1 MGGDRVN
8 FFVSHAGADGAWAEW
23 VAWARLLPHLLALD
37 PTATSNPGLRDLAC
51 DAARY
56 LIMRGDLRSGHDLA
70 SRLYRQWGEHLGPD
84 DPQTLAAGYVLGF
97 ALRRMGRYSEA
108 RQVSEDTLA
117 RKRRVL
123 GEDHPSTLAS
133 ATSLAVDLHELGE
146 TQAAQELSEDTLAR
160 RRRVLGED
168 HPDTLTSASNL
179 AVGLRELG
187 ETQAAREL
195 DEDTLARRRRVLGE
209 DHPDTLTSARNLAGD
224 LRLLG
229 ETETG

>member
-1 MGGDRVN
+1 VAASRPGSTDTPGT
-8 FFVSHAGADGAWAEW
+8 WP
-23 VAWARLLPHLLALD
+23 AWARLLPHLLALD

-133 ATSLAVDLHELGE
+133 ATSLAVGLRELGE
-146 TQAAQELSEDTLAR
+146 TQAAQEL
-160 RRRVLGED
+160 
-168 HPDTLTSASNL
+168 H
-179 AVGLRELG
+179 
-187 ETQAAREL
+187 
-195 DEDTLARRRRVLGE
+195 EDTLARRRRVLGE